1 MTQSTSQ
8 HIPLENKPKFTPQ
21 ISVPATYMRGG
32 TSKGTFFK
40 LSDLP
45 ERCQVASESR
55 DNFLLRVIGSPD
67 PYGKQIDG
75 LGNGSS
81 STSKT
86 VILSKSEKED
96 HDINYLFGQ
105 VNIAKPMI
113 DWAGNCGNLTAAVGA
128 CAINMGLIDAD
139 KVACSKDNGICEVR
153 IWQENISKTI
163 IAHVPV
169 YLDAQGKVQVQE
181 TGDFE
186 LDGVTFPAAEVK
198 IEFIDPVDSS
208 SDMFPTN
215 NLVDDFDVSGCGLNS
230 DSVKATFISAG
241 IPTIFM
247 KAEDLGFTGTEL
259 QGDINSDSETL
270 AKLESIRA
278 KGGVAMGLFKDVSEA
293 QTSQHIPK
301 IAWVAPA
308 QSYSASSG
316 KAVNADDID
325 LVVRAMSM
333 GQLHHAM
340 MGTAAVAIAAAATT
354 QGTLVNEAA
363 GAGELSEVRFGH
375 PSGTLLV
382 GGKTEQVDGRWQ
394 AKKVSM
400 SRSARR
406 IMVGEVFVPADAF

>member
-1 MTQSTSQ
+1 
-8 HIPLENKPKFTPQ
+8 
-21 ISVPATYMRGG
+21 MRGG

-45 ERCQVASESR
+45 ERCQVPGAAR
-55 DNFLLRVIGSPD
+55 DHFLLRVIGSPD

-86 VILSKSEKED
+86 VILSEAKQAD
-96 HDINYLFGQ
+96 HDVNYLFGQ

-128 CAINMGLIDAD
+128 CAINMGLIDD
-139 KVACSKDNGICEVR
+139 SRIPDNGICEVR
-153 IWQENISKTI
+153 IWQENIGKTI

-169 YLDAQGKVQVQE
+169 YTDEKGNIQVQE

-198 IEFIDPVDSS
+198 IEFIDPVDGDSS
-208 SDMFPTN
+208 MFPTN
-215 NLVDDFDVSGCGLNS
+215 NLVDDFTITDSEGNS
-230 DSVKATFISAG
+230 QTYEATFITAG

-247 KAEDLGFTGTEL
+247 KAEDLGFNGTEL
-259 QGDINSDSETL
+259 QGAINSDSKL
-270 AKLESIRA
+270 LQNLESIRA
-278 KGGVAMGLFKDVSEA
+278 QGGVAMGLFKDVSEA
-293 QTSQHIPK
+293 EKSQHIPK

-308 QSYSASSG
+308 ATYTASSG
-316 KAVNADDID
+316 KTVAGEEID

-354 QGTLVNEAA
+354 QGTLVNQAA
-363 GAGELSEVRFGH
+363 GGGELTEVRFGH

-382 GGKTEQVDGRWQ
+382 GGKTENNDGRWQ

-406 IMVGEVFVPADAF
+406 IMVGEVFVPADCF